1 MTAQIISFP
10 ARRVTALLPDSA
22 SDLQEALYR
31 VNSSRWQLAW
41 WETELASLTI
51 GTAAN
56 DRRAA
61 Q

>member
-1 MTAQIISFP
+1 MSKIIPFP
-10 ARRVTALLPDSA
+10 ARHVAAPLPDNA
-22 SDLQEALYR
+22 TDLEEARYR
-31 VNSSRWQLAW
+31 VNSCRWQLAW
-41 WETELASLTI
+41 WEAELASLTI